1 MQAARLELFVSTIA
15 NEPFEITKEDLFS
28 RLYAMGIT
36 QATIEELE
44 DSLWDLYKILK
55 ERSNSQCK

>member
-15 NEPFEITKEDLFS
+15 NEPFEITKEELFS
-28 RLYAMGIT
+28 RLCAMGIT

-44 DSLWDLYKILK
+44 DSLWDLYKIFK